1 MTQRL
6 YVNSSEFVP
15 TKGLALIKAVQ
26 LKKEETSSSGIII
39 SIRKESVI
47 ERPTAGE
54 VISVGDECKNT
65 EVGKIVFWD
74 MISGLDLE
82 FDDGE
87 FILIRD
93 ETVVGTK
100 KWYSLNQLPDNYHLL
115 SYDSLILEAIINP
128 GEIKIDS
135 KDINYLNN
143 SFEKLKIAFRE
154 GPLLRGY
161 NAGTEIIIVIS
172 KNDKLE
178 EIEAMIGHEI
188 IHREQ
193 MKYMIQ
199 TINLVNRIN
208 ELATN
213 THDIKYQKERDK
225 LYNFFTN
232 GSVYELMAYAY
243 QLVKDRQ
250 NYKLNNIADI
260 VDFYSKILGYDA
272 PKKFIKYVR
281 MYWIIRD
288 KI

>member
-1 MTQRL
+1 MRL
-6 YVNSSEFVP
+6 RE
-15 TKGLALIKAVQ
+15 
-26 LKKEETSSSGIII
+26 
-39 SIRKESVI
+39 
-47 ERPTAGE
+47 
-54 VISVGDECKNT
+54 
-65 EVGKIVFWD
+65 
-74 MISGLDLE
+74 
-82 FDDGE
+82 
-87 FILIRD
+87 
-93 ETVVGTK
+93 
-100 KWYSLNQLPDNYHLL
+100 YSLNQLPDNYHLL

-128 GEIKIDS
+128 GEIKIES
-135 KDINYLNN
+135 KDIDYLNN
-143 SFEKLKIAFRE
+143 SFEKLKITFRE

-161 NAGTEIIIVIS
+161 NTGTEIIITIS

-188 IHREQ
+188 IYREQ
-193 MKYMIQ
+193 MKKSDKCMEQ

-208 ELATN
+208 ELATLFNN
-213 THDIKYQKERDK
+213 THDMKYQKERDK

-260 VDFYSKILGYDA
+260 VDFYSKILAYEA

-281 MYWIIRD
+281 MYWVIRD

>member
-1 MTQRL
+1 M
-6 YVNSSEFVP
+6 
-15 TKGLALIKAVQ
+15 
-26 LKKEETSSSGIII
+26 
-39 SIRKESVI
+39 
-47 ERPTAGE
+47 
-54 VISVGDECKNT
+54 
-65 EVGKIVFWD
+65 
-74 MISGLDLE
+74 
-82 FDDGE
+82 
-87 FILIRD
+87 
-93 ETVVGTK
+93 
-100 KWYSLNQLPDNYHLL
+100 
-115 SYDSLILEAIINP
+115 
-128 GEIKIDS
+128 
-135 KDINYLNN
+135 
-143 SFEKLKIAFRE
+143 
-154 GPLLRGY
+154 RGY

>member
-54 VISVGDECKNT
+54 VISVGEECKNA

-100 KWYSLNQLPDNYHLL
+100 K
-115 SYDSLILEAIINP
+115 
-128 GEIKIDS
+128 
-135 KDINYLNN
+135 
-143 SFEKLKIAFRE
+143 
-154 GPLLRGY
+154 
-161 NAGTEIIIVIS
+161 
-172 KNDKLE
+172 
-178 EIEAMIGHEI
+178 
-188 IHREQ
+188 
-193 MKYMIQ
+193 
-199 TINLVNRIN
+199 
-208 ELATN
+208 
-213 THDIKYQKERDK
+213 
-225 LYNFFTN
+225 
-232 GSVYELMAYAY
+232 
-243 QLVKDRQ
+243 
-250 NYKLNNIADI
+250 
-260 VDFYSKILGYDA
+260 
-272 PKKFIKYVR
+272 
-281 MYWIIRD
+281 
-288 KI
+288 